1 MAKETSHLGFMARMT
16 KEEAIE
22 KAKELYSGYP
32 LESVEDDKEFWIF
45 SFMDHDGVVPPGLP
59 DLCIRKDTGEVFSRI
74 YIPSADRII
83 LSPYSS
89 SKKNHP
95 AN

>member
-1 MAKETSHLGFMARMT
+1 MT
-16 KEEAIE
+16 KSEAIW
-22 KAKELYSGYP
+22 KAKELYSGYT
-32 LESVEDDKEFWIF
+32 LESVEDDGEFWTF
-45 SFMDHDGVVPPGLP
+45 SFTDQNGLVPPGLP

-83 LSPYSS
+83 LSPYSPS
-89 SKKNHP
+89 TENHP